1 MRDPAIPYYLRNPNC
16 VNSDQFHYGC
26 FPADSPLSHAGARRR
41 QLMLGR
47 IARRY
52 DAANIILSGG
62 MDRLVA
68 ATTRRGGA
76 ATLSRF
82 GPDLATGSG
91 DVAFALSRALDRQSV
106 IVGMDFCQP
115 MLDRAE
121 VKKLAARPGQFSNVT
136 FRPGDGL
143 ALPLPDACQDAV
155 TISFGLRNLE
165 DRPRGLRE
173 MRRVLRPGGRL
184 FVLEF
189 SQPQAWFR
197 PIYYFYLRRI
207 LPRIA
212 GGDRRPR
219 RLRLPE
225 QHHRGA
231 PESGGHSGEI
241 TAADFLPGLGPR
253 PDALGIVALHEA
265 VN

>member
-1 MRDPAIPYYLRNPNC
+1 MRQP
-16 VNSDQFHYGC
+16 DQFHYGC
-26 FPADSPLSHAGARRR
+26 FPADAASHAGARRR
-41 QLMLGR
+41 QLTWG
-47 IARRY
+47 ARP
-52 DAANIILSGG
+52 AVATLQISSCPAEWTAGG
-62 MDRLVA
+62 GDDC
-68 ATTRRGGA
+68 RGGA

-82 GPDLATGSG
+82 GPDPATGSG

-207 LPRIA
+207 LPRTPVVT
-212 GGDRRPR
+212 GDRDAYVY
-219 RLRLPE
+219 LNNTI
-225 QHHRGA
+225 GS
-231 PESGGHSGEI
+231 PESGGHPGEI
-241 TAADFLPGLGPR
+241 TAADFPQVSARAPTCWARRPPRGGELGR
-253 PDALGIVALHEA
+253 DWSGAATVS
-265 VN
+265 